1 MNYLCCRMKPGGPRF
16 KLEFYRGDDRFAPY
30 ISLEHWWFGHTIW
43 HCVFFNG
50 WKRRE
55 AGR

>member
-30 ISLEHWWFGHTIW
+30 ISLEHWWFGHTVW

-50 WKRRE
+50 WKRKE